1 MAAWLVYYYISTLFD
16 SYEDEADIPSIP
28 MRVVPARSSDIVQ
41 VFKPFSCV
49 ENNTNLLLD
58 FRDLFN
64 CLSYQKLPLGSSF
77 SKEYRNSNKERRT
90 FLNPVYEI

>member
-1 MAAWLVYYYISTLFD
+1 MAAWLVYYYITTLFD
-16 SYEDEADIPSIP
+16 SYEDEADIPESSIP

-49 ENNTNLLLD
+49 ENNTNLLHD

-64 CLSYQKLPLGSSF
+64 CLSYQKLPSGSSF

-90 FLNPVYEI
+90 IF